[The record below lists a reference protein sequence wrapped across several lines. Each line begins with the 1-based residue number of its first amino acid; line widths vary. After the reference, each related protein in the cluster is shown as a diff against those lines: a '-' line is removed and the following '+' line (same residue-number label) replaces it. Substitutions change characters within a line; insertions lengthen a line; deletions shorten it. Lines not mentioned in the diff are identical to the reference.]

1 MKYRFGFKCKG
12 CGYSQKEL
20 FNCDLTFK
28 EKKVSVMLCN
38 HCMKKFG
45 LRERPRD
52 ESNPVRP

>member
-28 EKKVSVMLCN
+28 EKKVSIMLCN
-38 HCMKKFG
+38 RCMKKFG
-45 LRERPRD
+45 LRERPKED
-52 ESNPVRP
+52 FVR